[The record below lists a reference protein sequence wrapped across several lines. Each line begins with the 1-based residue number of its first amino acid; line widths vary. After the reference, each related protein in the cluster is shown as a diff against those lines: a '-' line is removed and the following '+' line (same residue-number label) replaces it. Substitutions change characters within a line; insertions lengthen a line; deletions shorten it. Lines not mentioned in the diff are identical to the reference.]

1 MTVSDCTPEVTLAS
15 CEYPAKRIWA
25 APKSAATCLSKYQNW
40 RQLPYAVAP
49 STGNSLGWLLVREV
63 RRPCSIGA
71 AMQTAL
77 SFSYAEVIF
86 LPASRVLCMGLKR
99 E

>member
-1 MTVSDCTPEVTLAS
+1 MAVSDCTPEVNLAS

-25 APKSAATCLSKYQNW
+25 AQNSAATCLGKYQNW
-40 RQLPYAVAP
+40 RQLPYAVALF
-49 STGNSLGWLLVREV
+49 TGNSLGWLLVRGV
-63 RRPCSIGA
+63 RSPCSIGA

-86 LPASRVLCMGLKR
+86 LPASRVSRMGLKWP
-99 E
+99 